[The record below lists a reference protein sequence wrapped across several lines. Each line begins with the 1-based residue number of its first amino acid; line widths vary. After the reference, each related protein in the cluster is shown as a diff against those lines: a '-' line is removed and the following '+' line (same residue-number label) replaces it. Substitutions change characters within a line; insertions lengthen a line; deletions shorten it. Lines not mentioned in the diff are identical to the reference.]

1 MHFFSLS
8 ISILIQINWRFV
20 ILSKKYFLAFLI
32 SEECP
37 FCHICPFMVC
47 TVINLHISN
56 SFRMHTY
63 AVVFIFSS
71 CVWIN
76 VSNLFLYRLFVCCLV
91 LHRLSRLCLIG
102 CNFCFFIWF
111 CFFLYRLSIIFC
123 IGNFWF
129 RRFFFFLI

>member
-8 ISILIQINWRFV
+8 ILILIQINWRFV

-63 AVVFIFSS
+63 TVGFIFSS

-76 VSNLFLYRLFVCCLV
+76 VSNLFLYRLFVCCLF
-91 LHRLSRLCLIG
+91 LHRLYRLCLIG
-102 CNFCFFIWF
+102 CNL
-111 CFFLYRLSIIFC
+111 CFFLCRLIIIFR

-129 RRFFFFLI
+129 HRVFFFLI

>member
-8 ISILIQINWRFV
+8 ILILIQINWRFV

-32 SEECP
+32 PEECP
-37 FCHICPFMVC
+37 FCHICPFMIC

-63 AVVFIFSS
+63 AVGFIFSS

-76 VSNLFLYRLFVCCLV
+76 VSNFFLYRLFVCCLF
-91 LHRLSRLCLIG
+91 LHRLCRLCNLPYRKLLVPQSCLLPDLISALPEALPY
-102 CNFCFFIWF
+102 IP
-111 CFFLYRLSIIFC
+111 LLPED
-123 IGNFWF
+123 
-129 RRFFFFLI
+129 LL

>member
-8 ISILIQINWRFV
+8 ILILIQINWRFV

-37 FCHICPFMVC
+37 FCHICPFMIC

-63 AVVFIFSS
+63 AVGFIFSS
-71 CVWIN
+71 RIWIN
-76 VSNLFLYRLFVCCLV
+76 VSNFFLYRLFVCCLF
-91 LHRLSRLCLIG
+91 LHRLYRLCLIG

-111 CFFLYRLSIIFC
+111 CFFLCRLIIIFR

-129 RRFFFFLI
+129 HRVFFFLI

>member
-8 ISILIQINWRFV
+8 ILILIQINRRFV
-20 ILSKKYFLAFLI
+20 ILSKKYFLTFLI
-32 SEECP
+32 SKECP
-37 FCHICPFMVC
+37 FCHICPFMAC

-56 SFRMHTY
+56 SLRMHTY
-63 AVVFIFSS
+63 TVGFIFSS

-76 VSNLFLYRLFVCCLV
+76 VSNFFLYRLFVCSLF
-91 LHRLSRLCLIG
+91 LHRLCRLCLIG

-111 CFFLYRLSIIFC
+111 CFFLCRLIIILR

-129 RRFFFFLI
+129 HRVFFFLI